1 MDPLDKMLK
10 IIYEDNHLLVCEKP
24 INMPVQADS
33 SGNTDLLTLAK
44 EYIKHKY
51 NKPGEV
57 YLGLVHR
64 LDRPVGGVMVFARTS
79 KAAARLT
86 NSFKTRST
94 IKRYAAIVMGKPRD
108 HANLRDWLV
117 RDESTNT
124 SFVSNENTTGAKEAS
139 LDYAR
144 VTTKNGL
151 SLVDVLLHSG
161 RHHQIRVQLSNS
173 GFPIYGDQRY
183 NRQAVVGQQ
192 IALYAYSL
200 SIEHPTM
207 KTRMTFTSIPS
218 GGAWSA
224 FTEELKALSCGVRCS
239 YIDENVICVNKRA
252 GIACT
257 AADAS
262 AASSGCGGNSLE
274 TDLFSAFGGREV
286 YPVHRLDVMTTG
298 LVLFARNK
306 NAEFELTKAIK
317 QRTIKKTYHAEVF
330 GRPESKNGRLTLYGI
345 KDAERSIMSVY
356 DRPMPRAVEM
366 ITDYRVIS
374 TVGGR
379 SLLEIELVTGRTHQ
393 IRASLAHIGCP
404 IVGDDKYGDRT
415 LNKTNKSGLHLAA
428 VRIEFPQDMGSLK
441 GLEGRVIETSAEF
454 END

>member
-1 MDPLDKMLK
+1 MLK

-33 SGNTDLLTLAK
+33 SGDTDLLTLAK

-64 LDRPVGGVMVFARTS
+64 LDRPVGGVIVFARTS
-79 KAAARLT
+79 KAAVRLT

-94 IKRYAAIVMGKPRD
+94 VKRYAAIVAGRAKD
-108 HANLRDWLV
+108 HASLRDWLV
-117 RDESTNT
+117 RDEGSNST
-124 SFVSNENTTGAKEAS
+124 FVAAENTPGAKEAS
-139 LDYAR
+139 LDYSR
-144 VTTKNGL
+144 VTAKDGL

-183 NRQAVVGQQ
+183 NGRAKVGQQ

-200 SIEHPTM
+200 SIEHPTLR
-207 KTRMTFTSIPS
+207 TQMTFTSIPDF
-218 GGAWSA
+218 GVWTA
-224 FTEELKALSCGVRCS
+224 FSEELKALSCGVRCS

-257 AADAS
+257 AADAADEAVPS
-262 AASSGCGGNSLE
+262 VNSIE
-274 TDLFSAFGGREV
+274 TDLMTAFGGMEI

-298 LVLFARNK
+298 LVLFARNR
-306 NAEFELTKAIK
+306 NAEKELTKAIR
-317 QRTIKKTYHAEVF
+317 QRRIKKTYHAEVF
-330 GRPESKNGRLTLYGI
+330 GRPKDENGRLTLYGI
-345 KDAERSIMSVY
+345 KDAQKSKMSIVGG
-356 DRPMPRAVEM
+356 PTPGAVEM
-366 ITDYRVIS
+366 ITDYCMLS
-374 TVGGR
+374 SDAGR

-404 IVGDDKYGDRT
+404 IIGDDKYGDRT
-415 LNKTNKSGLHLAA
+415 LNKMSKSGLHLAA
-428 VRIEFPQDMGSLK
+428 VRIEFPKDMGSLSE
-441 GLEGRVIETSAEF
+441 LSGRIIETSAEF
-454 END
+454 ENV